1 MLVKAEV
8 VGGSSSDP
16 LGFGRVELRSSG
28 LWDRSLRIP
37 VVGNVALN
45 EGDIVFVDISCGV
58 DSPLV
63 LGRSHDRSW
72 STHGSSFGSGF
83 SLLWESVSSD
93 DSSWSVAYTEGDV
106 FVFENSSGFVFR
118 SDGGVVTVHEG
129 SNGGVVNVARIRS
142 LVEALVKDLAV
153 VGSGSNVVKWLG
165 TDDPFLEDK
174 NFLH

>member
-72 STHGSSFGSGF
+72 RTHGSSFGSGF

-93 DSSWSVAYTEGDV
+93 GSSWSVAYTEGDE
-106 FVFENSSGFVFR
+106 FWFENSSGLVLGACGDTIQFH
-118 SDGGVVTVHEG
+118 DGSH
-129 SNGGVVNVARIRS
+129 GGLVNISS
-142 LVEALVKDLAV
+142 LNSFIQAVLRDLAV
-153 VGSGSNVVKWLG
+153 LGSGSNVSSWLSG
-165 TDDPFLEDK
+165 DGLNLEDTTI
-174 NFLH
+174 LH

>member
-83 SLLWESVSSD
+83 SLLWESD
-93 DSSWSVAYTEGDV
+93 
-106 FVFENSSGFVFR
+106 SSGFVFL
-118 SDGGVVTVHEG
+118 SDGGVVTVHDG

-142 LVEALVKDLAV
+142 LVEAIVKDFSVL
-153 VGSGSNVVKWLG
+153 GSGSNVVSWLG